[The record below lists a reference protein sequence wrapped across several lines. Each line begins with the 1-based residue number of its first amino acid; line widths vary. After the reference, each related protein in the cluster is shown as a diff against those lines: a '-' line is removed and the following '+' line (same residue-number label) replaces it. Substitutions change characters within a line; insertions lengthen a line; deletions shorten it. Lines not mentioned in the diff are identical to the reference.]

1 MRQGKQ
7 GSGRQLL
14 TCAVPAGVPVG
25 RGSSVETHLLPLR
38 QRANRIQDKGVM
50 SIMKKNHNQKLPLFG
65 KKVALTD
72 RLMDDIYCDA
82 TPRTDDY
89 RYVR

>member
-14 TCAVPAGVPVG
+14 TRALPAGVPVG
-25 RGSSVETHLLPLR
+25 RGDEGEPPLPLR
-38 QRANRIQDKGVM
+38 QRANKTQKEGVM
-50 SIMKKNHNQKLPLFG
+50 SIMKKNHNQKLSIFG

-72 RLMDDIYCDA
+72 RLMDDIYCDT
-82 TPRTDDY
+82 TPRTDDF

>member
-1 MRQGKQ
+1 MRQEKQ
-7 GSGRQLL
+7 GSGQQTANVCGASR
-14 TCAVPAGVPVG
+14 VPVG
-25 RGSSVETHLLPLR
+25 RGDEGEHSLPLR
-38 QRANRIQDKGVM
+38 QRTDRNQNKGGM
-50 SIMKKNHNQKLPLFG
+50 SIMKKNHIQKLSIFG

-72 RLMDDIYCDA
+72 RLMDDIYCDT